1 MPNELSLVC
10 IDYEETNYLI
20 WGVMELHLLL
30 NYHNEF
36 YMLGGLMVWG
46 ENSFSE
52 GWTVPTF
59 VDKCSVFVYKLCRF
73 SFIYAVVKIKQDS
86 S

>member
-30 NYHNEF
+30 WNKMNYHNEF
-36 YMLGGLMVWG
+36 YMLGGLMV
-46 ENSFSE
+46 
-52 GWTVPTF
+52 
-59 VDKCSVFVYKLCRF
+59 
-73 SFIYAVVKIKQDS
+73 
-86 S
+86 

>member
-36 YMLGGLMVWG
+36 YMLGGLMV
-46 ENSFSE
+46 
-52 GWTVPTF
+52 
-59 VDKCSVFVYKLCRF
+59 
-73 SFIYAVVKIKQDS
+73 
-86 S
+86 